1 MERPTFDDVLAA
13 AMRIRPYVHRT
24 PVLTSE
30 TLDRLAGARLF
41 FKCENL
47 QKAGAFKAR
56 GATNAVFAL
65 PDEAAARWCRHAL
78 VRESCSG
85 VGDGGGKARHPGL
98 RGDAGERPGG
108 EEAGRRELRCGDHLL
123 RADTAARE
131 AGLREVVDRT
141 GAAVVHPYDDPWVIA
156 GQGTA
161 ALELLAEV
169 PDLDALIAPVGGG
182 GLMSGSCIA
191 ARGTHPE
198 IRLFGAEPALADD
211 AWRSLAA
218 GEIIPSTYPPTVADG
233 LRTSL
238 GELTFPILRAHLE
251 EILTADEAAIV
262 AAMREM
268 WEKMKLIVEPSGAVP
283 LATVLANPRVVR
295 GLRVGMIVS
304 GGNVDLDHLPWVG

>member
-1 MERPTFDDVLAA
+1 VERPTFDDVLAA

-65 PDEAAARWCRHAL
+65 PDEAARNGVATHSSGNHAAAL
-78 VRESCSG
+78 AMAAGKRGVRAFVVMPENAPEVKKRA
-85 VGDGGGKARHPGL
+85 VGSYGAQIIYCEPTL
-98 RGDAGERPGG
+98 P
-108 EEAGRRELRCGDHLL
+108 
-123 RADTAARE
+123 ARE

-182 GLMSGSCIA
+182 GLMSGSCIT

-211 AWRSLAA
+211 ARRSLAA